1 MTNLLDREVWQMIQR
16 TCTGEADLMAAAG
29 MIFATVAHFGDNEA
43 ARGLFLAR
51 LIWDF
56 AV

>member
-1 MTNLLDREVWQMIQR
+1 MIQR
-16 TCTGEADLMAAAG
+16 TCTGEADRMAAAG

-43 ARGLFLAR
+43 ARGLSLAR